1 MRQVR
6 ILHMDFAGFL
16 GPFLGPI
23 DLRDK
28 DKNKAVCIKVTDVT
42 VVGTFVHND
51 LHSMII
57 EMVTILSLFCK
68 KYA

>member
-6 ILHMDFAGFL
+6 ILHIDLAGVL

-42 VVGTFVHND
+42 VVGVFFHKDTA
-51 LHSMII
+51 MI
-57 EMVTILSLFCK
+57 
-68 KYA
+68 Y